1 MKRVCVW
8 GGFRKVYYPCKW
20 LLFALFWQS
29 FLSHDFLKSVWLDCS
44 DPYQNDRHPNWT
56 EKSGLQQDMRALNG
70 FMRAPS
76 SINTRSVYSTNKQRH
91 LSLTISTVFAAL
103 NVCLLNCKRFTI
115 WPLRTMKYELVLRVE
130 NERLIQSELKV
141 WTICFILFLFEFE
154 VNLSITEHEAVARVL
169 YYEKS
174 EHFISTS
181 PCS

>member
-1 MKRVCVW
+1 
-8 GGFRKVYYPCKW
+8 
-20 LLFALFWQS
+20 
-29 FLSHDFLKSVWLDCS
+29 
-44 DPYQNDRHPNWT
+44 
-56 EKSGLQQDMRALNG
+56 
-70 FMRAPS
+70 
-76 SINTRSVYSTNKQRH
+76 
-91 LSLTISTVFAAL
+91 
-103 NVCLLNCKRFTI
+103 
-115 WPLRTMKYELVLRVE
+115 MKYELVLRVE